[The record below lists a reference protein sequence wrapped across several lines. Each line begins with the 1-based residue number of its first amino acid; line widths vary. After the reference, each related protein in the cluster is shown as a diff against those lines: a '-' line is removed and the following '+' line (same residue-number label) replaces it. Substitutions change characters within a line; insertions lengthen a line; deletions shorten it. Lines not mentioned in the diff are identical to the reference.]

1 MFKPN
6 VSPTLLDQIKETKP
20 TVETRDD
27 GEKVIIDP
35 EATTERVVLWF
46 YLLINVGGFL
56 AVPSTYLEKYVG
68 WMVTFTLPLAIYLPL
83 PLVLWWLHKRLTVS
97 LCHHYFQSLLILIND
112 SCIHLE
118 EAICTIASKFSASA

>member
-20 TVETRDD
+20 TVETLDD

-46 YLLINVGGFL
+46 YLL
-56 AVPSTYLEKYVG
+56 
-68 WMVTFTLPLAIYLPL
+68 
-83 PLVLWWLHKRLTVS
+83 
-97 LCHHYFQSLLILIND
+97 
-112 SCIHLE
+112 
-118 EAICTIASKFSASA
+118 

>member
-20 TVETRDD
+20 TVETLDD

-46 YLLINVGGFL
+46 YLLINIGGFL

-68 WMVTFTLPLAIYLPL
+68 WMVTFTLPLALYLPL

-97 LCHHYFQSLLILIND
+97 LSP
-112 SCIHLE
+112 
-118 EAICTIASKFSASA
+118 ICFICSWY

>member
-1 MFKPN
+1 MTAMFKPN
-6 VSPTLLDQIKETKP
+6 VSPILLDQIQETKP
-20 TVETRDD
+20 TVDTLED

-56 AVPSTYLEKYVG
+56 AVPSSYLEKYVG

-83 PLVLWWLHKRLTVS
+83 PIVLWWLHKRLVVS
-97 LCHHYFQSLLILIND
+97 SCQFGSSPFQ
-112 SCIHLE
+112 C
-118 EAICTIASKFSASA
+118 

>member
-6 VSPTLLDQIKETKP
+6 VSPILLDQIQETKP
-20 TVETRDD
+20 TVDTLEG

-56 AVPSTYLEKYVG
+56 AVPSSYLEKYIG

-83 PLVLWWLHKRLTVS
+83 PIVLWWLRKRLTVS
-97 LCHHYFQSLLILIND
+97 FPNFEFRSFQ
-112 SCIHLE
+112 C
-118 EAICTIASKFSASA
+118 